1 MTFGASLTLPQP
13 IFNAL
18 SGLEAVRAGTVPSPL
33 QIRTHNSEIQ
43 MKTATQ
49 LALASCLK
57 APIRTTALLALCAL
71 ASDVTVAG
79 SKTDTAPVTRSATVS
94 LADLDLSMPEG
105 ARAARERL
113 RQTARHLCN
122 RVADELDL
130 SHQANYVTCVEETL
144 AAALRKVNEPAATSA
159 PSTSVQTIA
168 KKGDQPAHS
177 ATDSRTSKVS
187 LSDLDLATP
196 EGARV
201 ARERLHR
208 EARRLCNQVADEL
221 DLSRQPNF
229 VACVDETLAKAL
241 RQIAAP
247 ALVAGAAASAQ
258 PTSHP

>member
-1 MTFGASLTLPQP
+1 M
-13 IFNAL
+13 
-18 SGLEAVRAGTVPSPL
+18 E
-33 QIRTHNSEIQ
+33 
-43 MKTATQ
+43 MKTATP
-49 LALASCLK
+49 LALASCLE
-57 APIRTTALLALCAL
+57 APFRTVAVLALCAL
-71 ASDVTVAG
+71 VSGVTVAG
-79 SKTDTAPVTRSATVS
+79 PKTDNAPVMRSAKVS
-94 LADLDLSMPEG
+94 LADLDLSTPEG
-105 ARAARERL
+105 TRAARERL
-113 RQTARHLCN
+113 LQTARHLCN

-130 SHQANYVTCVEETL
+130 SHQANYVACVDETL
-144 AAALRKVNEPAATSA
+144 AAALRKVNEPAAGSS
-159 PSTSVQTIA
+159 PSTSVQTLA
-168 KKGDQPAHS
+168 KKTDQPAHS

-241 RQIAAP
+241 RQIAPP

-258 PTSHP
+258 PASHP

>member
-1 MTFGASLTLPQP
+1 M
-13 IFNAL
+13 
-18 SGLEAVRAGTVPSPL
+18 VRAGTVSSPL
-33 QIRTHNSEIQ
+33 QIRAHNSETQ

-57 APIRTTALLALCAL
+57 AHIRSATLLALCAL
-71 ASDVTVAG
+71 VSSVTVAG
-79 SKTDTAPVTRSATVS
+79 PKTDTAVIQSARVS
-94 LADLDLSMPEG
+94 LADLDLSTPEG

-130 SHQANYVTCVEETL
+130 SHQANYVACVDETL

-159 PSTSVQTIA
+159 PRTSVQSIA
-168 KKGDQPAHS
+168 KMGDQPTHS
-177 ATDSRTSKVS
+177 AADSLTSKVS

-208 EARRLCNQVADEL
+208 EARHLCSQVADEL

-229 VACVDETLAKAL
+229 VACVDEALTKAL
-241 RQIAAP
+241 RQIAP
-247 ALVAGAAASAQ
+247 GALVAGAAAASALQ
-258 PTSHP
+258 PSHP